1 MTRKEIVGEN
11 IRNLRNARG
20 MSQTDFAQAIKRR
33 QSTVAMYEN
42 GDRLPP
48 APIITSIAS
57 IFGVSFDDVYYSE
70 EERRN
75 GKHAQSTVTFDTNQ
89 SNIPV
94 QPYRGGLSDRLVET
108 VMNEED
114 DELMQMREDMRRNP
128 ELRTLYDLQRK
139 ATKAELKQMQAFIKA
154 IRSSNEPE
162 NDDPA

>member
-48 APIITSIAS
+48 APIITNIAA

-75 GKHAQSTVTFDTNQ
+75 GEHARSTVTFDT
-89 SNIPV
+89 SKANIPV
-94 QPYRGGLSDRLVET
+94 QPYHGLADSLAEAAMR
-108 VMNEED
+108 EED
-114 DELMQMREDMRRNP
+114 DELWQMREDMRRNP
-128 ELRTLYDLQRK
+128 QLREIYSMSSK
-139 ATKAELKQMQAFIKA
+139 ATPDKMKQ
-154 IRSSNEPE
+154 IRDFVRFVTNG
-162 NDDPA
+162 DDDDDTNTP

>member
-57 IFGVSFDDVYYSE
+57 LFGVSFDEVYYSD
-70 EERRN
+70 EERHN
-75 GKHAQSTVTFDTNQ
+75 GKHAHSTITFDIDKA
-89 SNIPV
+89 NIPTP
-94 QPYRGGLSDRLVET
+94 PYRGGLADRLVESAL
-108 VMNEED
+108 NDED
-114 DELMQMREDMRRNP
+114 DELLRELEAIRRNP
-128 ELRTLYDLQRK
+128 ERK
-139 ATKAELKQMQAFIKA
+139 KLFKRASNSDINEVRQANAILDALKDTRQ
-154 IRSSNEPE
+154 
-162 NDDPA
+162 